1 MQRMLKSSKLFF
13 LLFIVEIILL
23 ISQAGAADLSI
34 LFILDGSGSMWGR
47 IDDTAKIVLAK
58 ETMTTLIREIPENA
72 PVGLI
77 SYGHRKK
84 GDCEDIELMV
94 PIGRGTQTAMLKQVQ
109 SINPRGK
116 TPIHRSIKKAV
127 TQLEKIE
134 NEAMIVLVSDGQETC
149 DGDPCQL
156 VESLRKK
163 GIRFKMHVI
172 GFDVTEAE
180 TVQLACIAQAGGGKY
195 YSADDAAQLQEAFGE
210 VKEEIIQTIKTEF
223 GTLKVLG
230 TGRDLYDVYDADG
243 QVKLD
248 YARTNQAIRLAP
260 GTYQVSL
267 QQVWL
272 PVEVKAG
279 EETVIGSGRIR
290 VTGLGKALYAI
301 YDHTGKRKIDF
312 TRTNNEIELMAGTYF
327 LELNGLRRSVT
338 IETGAETE
346 INAGSITV
354 SEDSNALFAVYDAEG
369 IKKLEFTRVNKPIE
383 VLPGSYQVNIDDR
396 WFRDVTVS
404 PGETVEL
411 K

>member
-1 MQRMLKSSKLFF
+1 
-13 LLFIVEIILL
+13 
-23 ISQAGAADLSI
+23 
-34 LFILDGSGSMWGR
+34 
-47 IDDTAKIVLAK
+47 
-58 ETMTTLIREIPENA
+58 
-72 PVGLI
+72 
-77 SYGHRKK
+77 
-84 GDCEDIELMV
+84 
-94 PIGRGTQTAMLKQVQ
+94 MLKQVE

-116 TPIHRSIKKAV
+116 TPIHRSIKKAAA
-127 TQLEKIE
+127 QLEKIE

-180 TVQLACIAQAGGGKY
+180 TVQLACIAQAGGGNY
-195 YSADDAAQLQEAFGE
+195 YSADDAAQLQKAFEE
-210 VKEEIIQTIKTEF
+210 VKEEIIQTIETEF

-279 EETVIGSGRIR
+279 EKTVIGSGRIR

-327 LELNGLRRSVT
+327 LELNGLRRSVKV
-338 IETGAETE
+338 ETGAETE

-354 SEDSNALFAVYDAEG
+354 AEDSNALFAVYDAEG

-383 VLPGSYQVNIDDR
+383 VLPGNYQVNIDDR

-404 PGETVEL
+404 PGEVVEL